1 MFLETNLEF
10 QNGAL
15 ITVHC
20 KLSKLPSPWNSK
32 IAKKYNCIVKNRDLH
47 TSKRKSTGFT
57 MVEVIIK
64 NRAKKADFPM
74 KFLNSAIKRFAYNER
89 NKDQQDDFIIPS

>member
-1 MFLETNLEF
+1 
-10 QNGAL
+10 
-15 ITVHC
+15 
-20 KLSKLPSPWNSK
+20 
-32 IAKKYNCIVKNRDLH
+32 
-47 TSKRKSTGFT
+47 

-64 NRAKKADFPM
+64 NRVKKADFPM